1 LERLGQN
8 LSIRK
13 MLSKEEISRYSR
25 HILLSEV
32 GTVGQEKL
40 KEAKVLV
47 VGAGGIGCPVLQYL
61 AAAGVGMIGIVDN
74 DVVDET
80 NLQRQILFS
89 AEDAGKLKAEVAKQ
103 KLSGINPHIKLI
115 SHITRL
121 TSQNALDIIREYDFV
136 IDGSDNFPTRY
147 LVNDSCVLLNKP
159 LVFGSIYKFEGQVS
173 VFNYKNGPTYR
184 CLFPQ
189 PPQDSPNCSEIGVLG
204 VLPGIIGTM
213 MASEALKII
222 CQIGKPLSGKLFV
235 FSSLISETQII
246 SFEKN
251 SENSK
256 INSLTDYELFCA
268 APLKEVNEISSLE
281 LKKIIENKE
290 EIQIIDVREPS
301 EYSEHNISGVNIP
314 LKTILNHIPEIRK
327 DIPVIIHCQR
337 GSRSKKAIEL
347 LQKEFGFTN
356 LLNLTGGIESL
367 TPSEFSVR

>member
-1 LERLGQN
+1 MERLGQN